1 VINTHHHADHAGWLR
16 AYVAEGI
23 PLITHE
29 SHRKYYED

>member
-1 VINTHHHADHAGWLR
+1 VINTHHHADHAGGLR